1 MHDLVNDCLNF
12 ILNNHAMHII
22 AKDKGIAEMHEQASG
37 GLVRGQV
44 LMK

>member
-1 MHDLVNDCLNF
+1 MDDLDSECLNF

-22 AKDKGIAEMHEQASG
+22 TKDKDIAEMHGQASG
-37 GLVRGQV
+37 GLVRRQV